1 MYEAVARKLASG
13 DLVILDGGTGTA
25 IQARGVAMDGDVW
38 CAMANLT
45 HYEDV
50 CAAHEDYVLAGADV
64 ITANTYASSPT
75 LFHGLGRTNEIAAI
89 DRNAIRAARE
99 AVSKVAEKP
108 VAVAGSFSLMREV
121 VEGGD
126 RTILPKIDRDT
137 AADLVERKAEG
148 LAESGCDLIIME
160 MMRDADLSVLATE
173 AAVATG
179 LPVWVGISV
188 EKGDD
193 GRLIGFDTPEW
204 SLEDIT
210 SVLMATGA
218 QACCVMHHDI
228 ALTRQA
234 LKIIQSIWAGTV
246 GAYPESGSFKMPNW
260 EFHEIAPQEFA
271 RQCKEWRRLG
281 ANIIGGCCGIG
292 AEHIAALSAAF
303 GKSPS
308 VS

>member
-13 DLVILDGGTGTA
+13 DLVVLDGGTGTA
-25 IQARGVAMDGDVW
+25 IQARGVPMDGDVW

-50 CAAHEDYVLAGADV
+50 CAAHEDYVLAGVDV

-75 LFHGLGRTNEIAAI
+75 LFHALGRTNEIAAI
-89 DRNAIRAARE
+89 DRNATRAARE
-99 AVSKVAEKP
+99 AVSRAAEKP

-121 VEGGD
+121 VKGGD

-137 AADLVERKAEG
+137 ARALLEGKAEG

-188 EKGDD
+188 EKDDD
-193 GRLIGFDTPEW
+193 GQLIGFDTPEW
-204 SLEDIT
+204 TLEDIT

-218 QACCVMHHDI
+218 HACCVMHHDI
-228 ALTRQA
+228 SLTRDA
-234 LKIIQSIWAGTV
+234 LRIIQSIWAGTV
-246 GAYPESGSFKMPNW
+246 GAYPESGTFKMPNW
-260 EFHEIAPQEFA
+260 EFGDVTPEEFV
-271 RQCKEWRRLG
+271 RQCKEWRRIG
-281 ANIIGGCCGIG
+281 ASILGGCCGIG
-292 AEHIAALSAAF
+292 HEHISALSKAF
-303 GKSPS
+303 AK
-308 VS
+308 